1 MMQKKFFL
9 WKLID
14 LLRRKKFFIFFYTLS
29 RISMGVTF
37 ILSGIRKFPGLKF
50 TILGADNPVGLYF
63 EAMHQLGFYW
73 NFIGY
78 FQVICG
84 ILILFIRT
92 APLAVLLMLPV
103 TVNIFLVSVGLEMKG
118 TPLITF
124 AMLFANIYMFLW
136 NYLRYLPIIERSAD
150 KEDH

>member
-1 MMQKKFFL
+1 MESKLVFFNWIDYLRGKKFFRIVYRL
-9 WKLID
+9 
-14 LLRRKKFFIFFYTLS
+14 TG
-29 RISMGVTF
+29 ISMAVTF

-50 TILGADNPVGLYF
+50 TILGTDNPVGLYF

-84 ILILFIRT
+84 ILLLFKRT

-103 TVNIFLVSVGLEMKG
+103 TVNILLVSVGLDMRG
-118 TPLITF
+118 TPLITS
-124 AMLFANIYMFLW
+124 AMLLANIFMLLW
-136 NYLRYLPIIERSAD
+136 HYERYLPVVNTPV
-150 KEDH
+150 K